1 MCWCVYSQDREDDI
15 PARRQTVAAIN
26 RGGSRLV
33 KQDGMS
39 AEDQDNIRKD
49 LDNLNQRWAKVGS
62 PGFVVKM
69 CVFLAFFLKNN

>member
-33 KQDGMS
+33 KQDSMS

-49 LDNLNQRWAKVGS
+49 LDNLNQRWAKVGY
-62 PGFVVKM
+62 FV
-69 CVFLAFFLKNN
+69 FFY